1 MQELEDEIY
10 EKLEELRQREQQN
23 SELMQKFEQIED
35 ETYRQA
41 RKAKEV
47 NDALFDA
54 YAKDKRLIS
63 LLTEKEEE
71 LHQKQILDRLFFADM
86 RDEFLISLKI
96 WKLMIDMGENIWWQV
111 EDAYGTMEI

>member
-1 MQELEDEIY
+1 MQELENEIY
-10 EKLEELRQREQQN
+10 EKLEELRQRELQN

-41 RKAKEV
+41 RKAKEI

-71 LHQKQILDRLFFADM
+71 LHQKQEELHQKQILDRLFFADM
-86 RDEFLISLKI
+86 RDELRKQQMQIEDSKI
-96 WKLMIDMGENIWWQV
+96 TCQIQLEQKE
-111 EDAYGTMEI
+111 

>member
-1 MQELEDEIY
+1 MQELENEIY
-10 EKLEELRQREQQN
+10 EKLEELRQRELQN

-41 RKAKEV
+41 RKAKEI

-71 LHQKQILDRLFFADM
+71 LHQKQEELHQKQILDRLFFADM
-86 RDEFLISLKI
+86 RDELRKQQMQI
-96 WKLMIDMGENIWWQV
+96 
-111 EDAYGTMEI
+111 EDSKTACQIQLEQKE

>member
-1 MQELEDEIY
+1 MQELENEIY
-10 EKLEELRQREQQN
+10 EKLEELRQRELQN

-41 RKAKEV
+41 RKAKEI

-71 LHQKQILDRLFFADM
+71 LHQKQEELHQKQILDRLFFADM
-86 RDEFLISLKI
+86 RDELRKQQMQI
-96 WKLMIDMGENIWWQV
+96 
-111 EDAYGTMEI
+111 EDSKTACQIQIEQKE

>member
-1 MQELEDEIY
+1 MQELE
-10 EKLEELRQREQQN
+10 N
-23 SELMQKFEQIED
+23 

-41 RKAKEV
+41 RKAKEI

-54 YAKDKRLIS
+54 YAKDKRLIR

-86 RDEFLISLKI
+86 RAELRKQQ
-96 WKLMIDMGENIWWQV
+96 M
-111 EDAYGTMEI
+111 

>member
-23 SELMQKFEQIED
+23 SELMKKFEQIED

-41 RKAKEV
+41 RKAKEI

-54 YAKDKRLIS
+54 YAKDKRLIR

-86 RDEFLISLKI
+86 RDELRKQQMQIEDSKI
-96 WKLMIDMGENIWWQV
+96 TCQIQLEQKE
-111 EDAYGTMEI
+111 

>member
-23 SELMQKFEQIED
+23 SELD

-41 RKAKEV
+41 RKAKEI

-54 YAKDKRLIS
+54 YAKDKRLIR

-86 RDEFLISLKI
+86 RDELRKQQMQIEDSKI
-96 WKLMIDMGENIWWQV
+96 TCQIQLEQKE
-111 EDAYGTMEI
+111 

>member
-10 EKLEELRQREQQN
+10 EKLEELRQRELQN

-41 RKAKEV
+41 RKAKEI

-71 LHQKQILDRLFFADM
+71 LHQKQILDRLFCILCGYILNKCIRIILDW
-86 RDEFLISLKI
+86 LQ
-96 WKLMIDMGENIWWQV
+96 NI
-111 EDAYGTMEI
+111 